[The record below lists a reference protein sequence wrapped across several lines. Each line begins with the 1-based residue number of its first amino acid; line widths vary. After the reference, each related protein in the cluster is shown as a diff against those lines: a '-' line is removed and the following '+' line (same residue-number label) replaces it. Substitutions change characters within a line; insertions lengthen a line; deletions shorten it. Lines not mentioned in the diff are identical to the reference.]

1 MAEEREKSSERR
13 GNEPGKDGYGD
24 DQGTRVGRPSN
35 PDRGSDSTPE
45 TGAGAESARGIH
57 AQGSG
62 EEVDRTPETADDQ
75 GDGSARAGSEP
86 LRGRQR
92 EHVSGYGGAADKPKT
107 SSDQREPL
115 DPEGGAEVE

>member
-1 MAEEREKSSERR
+1 MAEEREKSGQGR
-13 GNEPGKDGYGD
+13 GEEPVEGGYGD
-24 DQGTRVGRPSN
+24 DQGTRVGRPSS
-35 PDRGSDSTPE
+35 PDRESDSSPE

-62 EEVDRTPETADDQ
+62 EEIDRTAEESGAQD
-75 GDGSARAGSEP
+75 DGSARSGSEP